1 MIQHYYN
8 VLTILMYTKILLST
22 YYSTIDSI
30 LKISSLSHVAR
41 LHWIGGLLY
50 IIIIYKMLKSKL
62 QNINQTMNRKK
73 VIKNINVEVFVK
85 RNLSHSLLIV
95 LTRSVEMRDS
105 ITSSI
110 QFLQL
115 FYMSRCSVY
124 LL

>member
-1 MIQHYYN
+1 
-8 VLTILMYTKILLST
+8 MYTKILLST

-105 ITSSI
+105 YNLFDTIFAVILHVEMFSLFVIKIT
-110 QFLQL
+110 Q
-115 FYMSRCSVY
+115 SVT
-124 LL
+124 